1 MENIK
6 CCFYLVSFVVLF
18 SLMTTPLIIKES
30 KTDLNA
36 INLTYKVKKG
46 DNLWVIGSKLNQKN
60 ISKFVFEV
68 KKINNLEESVI
79 YVDQVIKI
87 P

>member
-6 CCFYLVSFVVLF
+6 CWFYLVSFVVLF

-30 KTDLNA
+30 KTDLDA

>member
-1 MENIK
+1 
-6 CCFYLVSFVVLF
+6 
-18 SLMTTPLIIKES
+18 MTTQLIINENKI
-30 KTDLNA
+30 DP
-36 INLTYKVKKG
+36 NLTNSTYKVKKG
-46 DNLWVIGSKLNQKN
+46 DNLWVIGAKLNHQN
-60 ISKFVFEV
+60 ISKFIFEV

>member
-6 CCFYLVSFVVLF
+6 CWFYLVSFVVLF
-18 SLMTTPLIIKES
+18 SLITTPLIIKES
-30 KTDLNA
+30 KTDLNT

-46 DNLWVIGSKLNQKN
+46 DNLWVIGSKLSQKN

>member
-6 CCFYLVSFVVLF
+6 CWFYLVSLVVLF
-18 SLMTTPLIIKES
+18 SLITTPLIIKES

>member
-6 CCFYLVSFVVLF
+6 CWFYLVSFVVLF
-18 SLMTTPLIIKES
+18 SLITTPLIIKES

>member
-6 CCFYLVSFVVLF
+6 CWFYLVSFVFLF

>member
-6 CCFYLVSFVVLF
+6 CWFYLVSFVVLF

-30 KTDLNA
+30 KTDLNS

>member
-6 CCFYLVSFVVLF
+6 CWFYLVSLVVLF
-18 SLMTTPLIIKES
+18 SLITTPLIIKES
-30 KTDLNA
+30 KTDLNT

>member
-6 CCFYLVSFVVLF
+6 CWFYLVSLVVLF
-18 SLMTTPLIIKES
+18 SLITTPLIIKES
-30 KTDLNA
+30 KTDLNT

-46 DNLWVIGSKLNQKN
+46 DNLWVIGSKLSQKN

>member
-6 CCFYLVSFVVLF
+6 HSVYLILFVTFF
-18 SLMTTPLIIKES
+18 SLLTTPFIINES
-30 KTDLNA
+30 KTE
-36 INLTYKVKKG
+36 INVTNFTYKVKEG
-46 DNLWVIGSKLNQKN
+46 DNLWVIGSKLSPKN
-60 ISKFVFEV
+60 ISKFIFEV
-68 KKINNLEESVI
+68 KKINNLEESAL

>member
-1 MENIK
+1 M
-6 CCFYLVSFVVLF
+6 L
-18 SLMTTPLIIKES
+18 
-30 KTDLNA
+30 

>member
-6 CCFYLVSFVVLF
+6 CWFYLVSFVVLF

-46 DNLWVIGSKLNQKN
+46 DNLWVIGSKLNHNN

>member
-6 CCFYLVSFVVLF
+6 YWFYLVSFVVLF

-30 KTDLNA
+30 KTDLNV
-36 INLTYKVKKG
+36 INLSYKVKKG